1 MAVFVAAAAAAISL
15 VNRGEILG
23 WVPPPDVP
31 IWAALIILFFVYHIA
46 VSPIRAVSH
55 WSFHPEAGA
64 GAGWFAFWHAIA
76 WLVGVAFVIW
86 IASNHLPEIREF
98 LQQLPEIFRE
108 FVQAMRRLL
117 AR

>member
-86 IASNHLPEIREF
+86 IKSNHLPEIREF
-98 LQQLPEIFRE
+98 LQQLQEIFRE
-108 FVQAMRRLL
+108 FVQAMRRLV